1 MLFIDPALFI
11 AARCWVAGWA
21 GREGGWE
28 AGEGR
33 VGRKVGVQTGYYTK
47 YRGCEGLIEQVGG

>member
-1 MLFIDPALFI
+1 M
-11 AARCWVAGWA
+11 AGWA

-28 AGEGR
+28 AGEGQ
-33 VGRKVGVQTGYYTK
+33 VGRRVGVQTGYYTK